1 MVPLIVIVQFPR
13 FKSEFVCH
21 ITTLVR
27 LLKVIIEVLPRP
39 EVLTTIEYNMSV
51 ELQQIESYEN
61 SATVYEAK
69 PDPRA

>member
-1 MVPLIVIVQFPR
+1 
-13 FKSEFVCH
+13 
-21 ITTLVR
+21 
-27 LLKVIIEVLPRP
+27 LKVIIEVLPRP